1 MKLQELK
8 NEAYKLS
15 VSDRLLLVE
24 AIVQSLMN
32 ELETRL
38 PVTKGTLTGLRGL
51 LKTDAPPPS
60 DEKVEAMLEERLEEK
75 YQ

>member
-1 MKLQELK
+1 MNLQELK
-8 NEAYKLS
+8 QEAYKLS
-15 VSDRLLLVE
+15 VSDRLALIE

-38 PVTKGTLTGLRGL
+38 PVAKGTLTGLRGL

-60 DEKVEAMLEERLEEK
+60 DEEVQVILEERVEEK
-75 YQ
+75 CQ

>member
-1 MKLQELK
+1 MNLAELK
-8 NEAYKLS
+8 NEAYQLS
-15 VSDRLLLVE
+15 VSDRLALIE

-38 PVTKGTLTGLRGL
+38 PVAKGTLTGLRGL
-51 LKTDAPPPS
+51 LKTDALPPS
-60 DEKVEAMLEERLEEK
+60 DEEVKATLEKRLEEK

>member
-1 MKLQELK
+1 MNLQELK
-8 NEAYKLS
+8 QEADKLS
-15 VSDRLLLVE
+15 VSDRLALIE

-38 PVTKGTLTGLRGL
+38 PVAKGTLTGLRGL

-60 DEKVEAMLEERLEEK
+60 DREVQVILEERLEE
-75 YQ
+75 QCQ